1 MERKTFSISFFV
13 RRARTSKKGLAPILA
28 RITTNGISKEVY
40 IQCSVAPDKWNQA
53 KERATG
59 KDRQSQQ
66 VNTYIDDYRAKIAEV
81 RQELISKGYE
91 GNAFEIK
98 DWLNTGFS
106 ARLFIAE
113 FAKYC
118 TKRQSEVGVRITQL
132 TANKY
137 HRLLQYLK
145 EYTSAQYKK
154 EDIPLEQVNYEYI
167 DGLNTFMQT
176 AHNCKNNGAKV
187 NFYLRHK
194 EIKKDGTVPIMG
206 RITIGKQMAQFSAKL
221 SVAIRKIKATP
232 IVAYYNSIRKSLIV
246 V

>member
-137 HRLLQYLK
+137 HRLMLMRKHSRRCSRNSKILQAGYLYYHSTVILRGVF
-145 EYTSAQYKK
+145 ES
-154 EDIPLEQVNYEYI
+154 V
-167 DGLNTFMQT
+167 LNSD
-176 AHNCKNNGAKV
+176 
-187 NFYLRHK
+187 L
-194 EIKKDGTVPIMG
+194 
-206 RITIGKQMAQFSAKL
+206 
-221 SVAIRKIKATP
+221 KIKILPKHIDT
-232 IVAYYNSIRKSLIV
+232 
-246 V
+246 